1 MIRCNSLN
9 VKTMLRVIFLFI
21 ILIPSSALAISF
33 DGKFVQ
39 GHFIIGKTQPKTEIW
54 VDKKK
59 VKVTKDGYF
68 VFGIGRD
75 RKYDIIITSEKD
87 GKKTKTVKKVQK
99 REYRIQRIDGLPE
112 KKVTPPPEVYER
124 IKRENKIIADARAIE
139 SDLTFFKKKF
149 IAPLENAII
158 TGVYGSQR
166 ILNGKP
172 KWPHYG
178 IDFAAKEGT
187 KIKAMLD
194 GTATM
199 VEPDLFYT
207 GGTLIFDH
215 GHGISTLYMH
225 MQKIFVKK
233 GQKVKQ
239 GDIIGTVGSTGRSTG
254 AHLDIRLNWFGTR
267 LDPMTV
273 LNLKN

>member
-1 MIRCNSLN
+1 MSKTNLKNAFFYISLFFAYLLPN
-9 VKTMLRVIFLFI
+9 EG
-21 ILIPSSALAISF
+21 ALAIEF
-33 DGKFVQ
+33 KGKFIQ
-39 GHFIIGKTQPKTEIW
+39 GHFIIGKTEPETKIW
-54 VDKKK
+54 VDKQKLR
-59 VKVTKDGYF
+59 VTQDGYF
-68 VFGIGRD
+68 AFGIGRD
-75 RKYDIIITSEKD
+75 RKYDIIISLEKKE
-87 GKKTKTVKKVQK
+87 GKQKIVKKIQK
-99 REYRIQRIDGLPE
+99 RKYKIQRIDGLPE
-112 KKVTPPPEVYER
+112 KKVTPPKEVYER
-124 IKRENKIIADARAIE
+124 IKKENKIISDAREIN
-139 SDLTFFKKKF
+139 SNLTFFKNKF
-149 IAPLENAII
+149 ISPLDNAII

-225 MQKIFVKK
+225 MQNIYVKK

-254 AHLDIRLNWFGTR
+254 AHLDVRLNWFGTR
-267 LDPMTV
+267 LDPATV
-273 LNLKN
+273 LNIN

>member
-1 MIRCNSLN
+1 
-9 VKTMLRVIFLFI
+9 MLKIDLKKLIFFL
-21 ILIPSSALAISF
+21 ALLTSNNAFAISF
-33 DGKFVQ
+33 EGKFIQ
-39 GHFIIGKTQPKTEIW
+39 GHFIIGKTEPKSKIW
-54 VDKKK
+54 INKKK
-59 VKVTKDGYF
+59 VRVTNDGYF
-68 VFGIGRD
+68 AFGIGRD
-75 RKYDIIITSEKD
+75 RKYDIVITKELDGEKKKII
-87 GKKTKTVKKVQK
+87 KKIQK
-99 REYRIQRIDGLPE
+99 REYKIQRIDGLPE
-112 KKVTPPPEVYER
+112 KKVTPPKEVYER

-187 KIKAMLD
+187 EIKAMLD

-215 GHGISTLYMH
+215 GHGVSTLYMH

-233 GQKVKQ
+233 GQRVKQ

-254 AHLDIRLNWFGTR
+254 AHLDVRLNWFGTR

>member
-1 MIRCNSLN
+1 MIRNIIL
-9 VKTMLRVIFLFI
+9 LLFI
-21 ILIPSSALAISF
+21 IFFSSSVFAIDF
-33 DGKFVQ
+33 EGKFRQ
-39 GHFIIGKTQPKTEIW
+39 GHFIIGKTEPKSKIW
-54 VDKKK
+54 IDKKP
-59 VKVTKDGYF
+59 VKVSVDGF
-68 VFGIGRD
+68 FAFGIDRD
-75 RKYDIIITSEKD
+75 RKYDVVITEEID
-87 GKKTKTVKKVQK
+87 GKKQKIVKRVQK
-99 REYRIQRIDGLPE
+99 RDYKIQKIDGLPE
-112 KKVTPPPEVYER
+112 KKVTPPKEFYER
-124 IKRENKIIADARAIE
+124 IKRENKIISNARSIE
-139 SDLTFFKKKF
+139 SDLTFFKNKF
-149 IAPLENAII
+149 IPPLDNAII

-187 KIKAMLD
+187 EIKAMLG

-199 VEPDLFYT
+199 VETDLFYT

-225 MQKIFVKK
+225 MQKIYVKK

-239 GDIIGTVGSTGRSTG
+239 GDVIGTVGSTGRSTG

-273 LNLKN
+273 LNIK